1 MRRQPDRVR
10 SERLA
15 KLTHELHTPLVA
27 MQHALALL
35 NDEVAGPL
43 SEEQRE
49 YVAVTIRNL
58 ERLKGLISDLLDSSN
73 PDAKTPP
80 LESPGDQSGTGSA

>member
-1 MRRQPDRVR
+1 MKRQPDRVR
-10 SERLA
+10 SELLA

-35 NDEVAGPL
+35 KDEVDGPL

-58 ERLKGLISDLLDSSN
+58 ERLKGLISDLLDLLT
-73 PDAKTPP
+73 PDAKNPP
-80 LESPGDQSGTGSA
+80 LKPPAG